1 VEKLANNLNIPVTC
15 KVRILPNEKDT
26 MRLVQAIEKAG
37 CSILTVHG
45 RTKEQNKQKVGK
57 CDWNMIKKIKNT
69 LKIPVFANGG
79 IYTFEDAI
87 NCLKY
92 TGADAVMSSEA
103 LLENP
108 ALFSG
113 MIHDM
118 DTVALD
124 YLELS
129 KKYNPDVSQIRG
141 HLFKILYAGLQV
153 CFNINQLIL

>member
-1 VEKLANNLNIPVTC
+1 MEKLAKGLNIPVTC
-15 KVRILPNEKDT
+15 KIRILPNEKDT

-37 CSILTVHG
+37 CAILTVHG

-79 IYTFEDAI
+79 IYCFEDAI
-87 NCLKY
+87 NCLKF
-92 TGADAVMSSEA
+92 TGVDAVMSSEA

-108 ALFSG
+108 GLFSG
-113 MIHDM
+113 KLQDM
-118 DTVALD
+118 DQLALD
-124 YLELS
+124 YLELA
-129 KKYNPDVSQIRG
+129 KKHNPDVSQIRG

-153 CFNINQLIL
+153 KV